1 MDALT
6 AAHDTAVQMID
17 TSIVLHQ
24 HAARVARNKEQLM
37 GRFGCG
43 GLGHGGFSLP
53 LFGRGWRCER

>member
-24 HAARVARNKEQLM
+24 HAVRVARNKEQLM

-43 GLGHGGFSLP
+43 ALGHGDFPLP